1 MLTYL
6 IIGFTGGLLSGLL
19 GVGGGVIFVPLLTY
33 LTKIDFKTNTG
44 ISSLAVV
51 FVASASSLTYIF
63 NDFNKGSNLI
73 LATLVIITGGVV
85 GGYLGSKLT
94 PRINTKVLVRIFSLL
109 LIATAYRMIFSTS
122 VNAIYENNLFL
133 YFLVGFVSGIG
144 SGLLGIGGGIIRIP
158 MLILF
163 GGFEQIIA
171 QGISLITTIPTALTA
186 AITKIRKNKDS
197 VKNGL
202 YVGIF
207 GITGSVIGGNFVFNI
222 SESILNISFGIF
234 LIFVSINMFFTSK

>member
-1 MLTYL
+1 M
-6 IIGFTGGLLSGLL
+6 LSGLL

-63 NDFNKGSNLI
+63 NDFNKGSNII
-73 LATLVIITGGVV
+73 LATLVIISGGVV

-171 QGISLITTIPTALTA
+171 QGISLITTVPTALTA

>member
-1 MLTYL
+1 
-6 IIGFTGGLLSGLL
+6 
-19 GVGGGVIFVPLLTY
+19 
-33 LTKIDFKTNTG
+33 
-44 ISSLAVV
+44 
-51 FVASASSLTYIF
+51 
-63 NDFNKGSNLI
+63 
-73 LATLVIITGGVV
+73 
-85 GGYLGSKLT
+85 
-94 PRINTKVLVRIFSLL
+94 
-109 LIATAYRMIFSTS
+109 MIFSTS

-144 SGLLGIGGGIIRIP
+144 SGLLGIGWGIIRIP
-158 MLILF
+158 MLILL

-171 QGISLITTIPTALTA
+171 QGISLITTVPTALTA

>member
-1 MLTYL
+1 M
-6 IIGFTGGLLSGLL
+6 LSGLL

-73 LATLVIITGGVV
+73 FATLVIIAGGVV

-171 QGISLITTIPTALTA
+171 QGISLITTVPTALTA

>member
-1 MLTYL
+1 
-6 IIGFTGGLLSGLL
+6 LSGLL

-51 FVASASSLTYIF
+51 FVASASSLTYIL

-73 LATLVIITGGVV
+73 FATLVIIAGGVV

-133 YFLVGFVSGIG
+133 YFLVGFLSGIG

-171 QGISLITTIPTALTA
+171 QGISLITTVPTALTA
-186 AITKIRKNKDS
+186 AITKIRKNKES

-234 LIFVSINMFFTSK
+234 LIFVSINMFLTSK

>member
-1 MLTYL
+1 M
-6 IIGFTGGLLSGLL
+6 LSGLL

-63 NDFNKGSNLI
+63 NDFNRGANLI
-73 LATLVIITGGVV
+73 LATLVIISGGIV

-171 QGISLITTIPTALTA
+171 QGISLITTVPTALTA

-234 LIFVSINMFFTSK
+234 LIFVSINMFLTSK

>member
-1 MLTYL
+1 
-6 IIGFTGGLLSGLL
+6 
-19 GVGGGVIFVPLLTY
+19 
-33 LTKIDFKTNTG
+33 
-44 ISSLAVV
+44 
-51 FVASASSLTYIF
+51 
-63 NDFNKGSNLI
+63 
-73 LATLVIITGGVV
+73 
-85 GGYLGSKLT
+85 
-94 PRINTKVLVRIFSLL
+94 
-109 LIATAYRMIFSTS
+109 MIFSTS

-158 MLILF
+158 MLILL

-171 QGISLITTIPTALTA
+171 QGISLITTVPTALTA
-186 AITKIRKNKDS
+186 SITKIRKNKDS